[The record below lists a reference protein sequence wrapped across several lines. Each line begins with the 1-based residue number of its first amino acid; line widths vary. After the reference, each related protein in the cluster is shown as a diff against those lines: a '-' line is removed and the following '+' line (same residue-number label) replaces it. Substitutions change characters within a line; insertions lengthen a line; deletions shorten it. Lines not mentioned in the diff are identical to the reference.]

1 MFAKLK
7 DFIVKNKLYVG
18 IGSGALVL
26 CVAVGIVFACMGGGS
41 QSVLKNNSSLIS
53 SLVSD
58 YTAVSGENSES
69 GTDSASADGS
79 SAADSQSNSKNQ
91 SGSGQSNNNQTALS
105 STMNKIGNK
114 IYAEDTS
121 KNGYNFNN
129 IVGVDDLGRTFG
141 TLTSEKSEKQI
152 GMFFSAGGQKGL
164 GEPELAEGIYDC
176 SKILAMPNGLKLLTD
191 PGSLDPEISPVWE
204 PHFWA
209 EPLWGYYRARDEWV
223 IYRQLQMLTM
233 AGVDYISFDVS
244 NMLKDSELNLQSK
257 DNAFGQIMRMII
269 KLRQEGWDAPQIV
282 FFTHSRSTDTVKQL
296 YRMVYKKGIY
306 KEAWYYY
313 KGKPLIVGYT
323 NVEDDIAEAKSR
335 GDKSYYEPTK
345 PTPHTSEVK
354 NFFSWKESQ
363 WPQESFKENG
373 LPWMEWSYPAPVH
386 NDVINVTTAA
396 HPSVPM
402 SFSLT
407 RKGWI
412 NWGRGWDPIKK
423 VNVAANVAK
432 GSYYQSTWDTAH
444 KLNPNMVF
452 IGEWNEWVSQKQ
464 MWDGEYMLCDEVNE
478 EYSRD
483 IEPMKGGFGDNFY
496 MQTLQNTRKF
506 KGVSGSTVGQN
517 KTIDVYKS
525 ADQWKN
531 ITSIYRSTGKTN
543 MKRDSYGASDVVYY
557 KQDAARNNLL
567 EAKMANDSSNLYL
580 YIRTEKAITDYDG
593 KSNNWMNILIG
604 TGSVSQKGWE
614 GYEYVINRSPKKDGK
629 TSVDKLSSNGKG
641 TSVGS
646 AEYTIDGNVMQVK
659 IPFSVLGSNAKKG
672 IYFKVADG
680 VSKTTDI
687 MDYYISGKSMPF
699 GRVSY
704 QYNPK

>member
-7 DFIVKNKLYVG
+7 DFLVKNKLYVG

-26 CVAVGIVFACMGGGS
+26 CVAVGIIFACMGGQN
-41 QSVLKNNSSLIS
+41 QSVLKNDSSLIS
-53 SLVSD
+53 SLASD
-58 YTAVSGENSES
+58 YDVISGQDIPSES
-69 GTDSASADGS
+69 EDGTSDGS
-79 SAADSQSNSKNQ
+79 SAAEETLSSGEKTQNNSQQNQ
-91 SGSGQSNNNQTALS
+91 NKPLLS
-105 STMNKIGNK
+105 STMNKIGNT
-114 IYAEDTS
+114 IYAEDPS

-141 TLTSEKSEKQI
+141 TITSEKSEKQI

-191 PGSLDPEISPVWE
+191 PASLDPEISPVWE

-209 EPLWGYYRARDEWV
+209 EPIWGYYRARDEWV

-244 NMLKDSELNLQSK
+244 NTLKDSELNLTS
-257 DNAFGQIMRMII
+257 NTNVFGRIMRMII
-269 KLRQEGWDAPQIV
+269 KLRSEGWDAPQVV

-296 YRMVYKKGIY
+296 YNLVYKKGIY

-323 NVEDDIAEAKSR
+323 DIEDDIAEAKSR
-335 GDKSYYEPTK
+335 GDSTYK
-345 PTPHTSEVK
+345 PTAHTAEVK

-363 WPQESFKENG
+363 WPQESFKANG

-412 NWGRGWDPIKK
+412 NWGRGWDPVKK
-423 VNVAANVAK
+423 VNVSANVAK

-506 KGVSGSTVGQN
+506 KGVSGTTAGQN
-517 KTIDVYKS
+517 KTIDIYKS
-525 ADQWKN
+525 ANQWKDV
-531 ITSIYRSTGKTN
+531 TSIYRSTGKTN

-567 EAKMANDSSNLYL
+567 EAKMANDGSNLYL

-593 KSNNWMNILIG
+593 KSDNWMNILIG
-604 TGSVSQKGWE
+604 TGNVSKKGWE
-614 GYEYVINRSPKKDGK
+614 GYEYVINRSPKKDGT
-629 TSVDKLSSNGKG
+629 TSVDKLNANGKG

-659 IPFSVLGSNAKKG
+659 IPFSVLGSGAKKG
-672 IYFKVADG
+672 VYFKIADG
-680 VSKTTDI
+680 VSKPTDI
-687 MDYYISGKSMPF
+687 MDYYISGKTMPF